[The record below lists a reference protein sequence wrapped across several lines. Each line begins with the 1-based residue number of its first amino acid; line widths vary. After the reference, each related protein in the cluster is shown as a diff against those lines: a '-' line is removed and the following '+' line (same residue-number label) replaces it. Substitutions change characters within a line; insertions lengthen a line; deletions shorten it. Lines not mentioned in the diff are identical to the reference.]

1 MGISYQKI
9 NVLSLA
15 EGILIVDNTVHEHL
29 LTYNPLYSTPQ
40 QTETTSFKKLKMFK
54 IAVCI
59 ESKQWKTAFSHK
71 VLKGLSNE
79 VVTKTLEATQTKGN
93 YAVCVV
99 FVNDAAIQDL
109 NKTYRGMDKPTNVLS
124 FPDGAQNGKTT
135 QLGDIFLSYETC
147 FLEATTQQKTFE
159 HHITHLLVH
168 GVLHLLGYD
177 HETDADAA
185 QMEQLEIDILAG
197 MFIANPYQQ
206 AL

>member
-1 MGISYQKI
+1 
-9 NVLSLA
+9 
-15 EGILIVDNTVHEHL
+15 VDNLVHEQL
-29 LTYNPLYSTPQ
+29 LTSNPLFSTPQ
-40 QTETTSFKKLKMFK
+40 QPFTTSFKKLKMFK

-124 FPDGAQNGKTT
+124 FIDGALEGKTT
-135 QLGDIFLSYETC
+135 QLGDIFLSFETC
-147 FLEATTQQKTFE
+147 HREATAQNKKFND
-159 HHITHLLVH
+159 HVIHLLVH

-197 MFIANPYQQ
+197 LFIANPYQQ
-206 AL
+206 AE

>member
-1 MGISYQKI
+1 MHEY
-9 NVLSLA
+9 L
-15 EGILIVDNTVHEHL
+15 LIA
-29 LTYNPLYSTPQ
+29 NPLFSTPQ
-40 QTETTSFKKLKMFK
+40 QTKTTSFKKLKMFK

-59 ESKQWKTAFSHK
+59 ESKQWKTAFSHQALK
-71 VLKGLSNE
+71 VLSNE
-79 VVTKTLEATQTKGN
+79 VVTKTVEATQITQIKGN
-93 YAVCVV
+93 YAVCLV
-99 FVNDAAIQDL
+99 FVDDAVMQDL

-124 FPDGAQNGKTT
+124 FPDGAQDGKTT

-147 FLEATTQQKTFE
+147 FCEATTQQKTFA
-159 HHITHLLVH
+159 HHVTHLLVH

-197 MFIANPYQQ
+197 MSIANPYQQ